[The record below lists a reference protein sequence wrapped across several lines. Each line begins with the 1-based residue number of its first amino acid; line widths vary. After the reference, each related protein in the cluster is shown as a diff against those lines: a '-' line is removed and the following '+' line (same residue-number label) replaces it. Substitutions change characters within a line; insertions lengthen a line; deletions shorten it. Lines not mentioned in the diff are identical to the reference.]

1 MRRTT
6 AGTRMD
12 SAGKVGPAGLPAVI
26 GVQASAATAHAA
38 AEALATRLALPL
50 LDPGELADEARFT
63 ALLLVSPDTL
73 ALRAP
78 GRSAPNPVAV
88 DFGTAGMRHRRRGG
102 QNELLGRAVGAGK
115 KRPLRVL
122 DATAGLGR
130 DSFVLADLGCEVTL
144 AEREPVVAA
153 LLRSGLARA
162 VSAADVWLAGVAGRM
177 TLVESDARQLGA
189 AAIAR
194 QDVIYLDPMFPPRD
208 KSAAVKKEM
217 ALFQTL
223 FSRAGAV
230 EDAAALLA
238 WALQAAV
245 ARVVVKRPLKSPPL
259 AGRGP
264 SHAIRGKAVR
274 YDVYVLS
281 ALAAG

>member
-1 MRRTT
+1 M
-6 AGTRMD
+6 
-12 SAGKVGPAGLPAVI
+12 I
-26 GVQASAATAHAA
+26 GVQATADSAHATAKALAAT
-38 AEALATRLALPL
+38 LGLPL
-50 LDPGELADEARFT
+50 LGPHEAVDEDRYA
-63 ALLLVSPDTL
+63 ALLLVSPDAC

-78 GRSAPNPVAV
+78 GRSAPNPVVV
-88 DFGTAGMRHRRRGG
+88 DFGAAAMRHRRRGG
-102 QNELLGRAVGAGK
+102 QNELLGRAVGVGRK
-115 KRPLRVL
+115 SPLRVL

-162 VSAADVWLAGVAGRM
+162 EVAADSWLREAVARM
-177 TLVESDARQLGA
+177 MLAEGDARQLSA
-189 AAIAR
+189 AALLR

-223 FSRAGAV
+223 FSHSGAA
-230 EDAAALLA
+230 EDADALLA
-238 WALQAAV
+238 WALRAPV
-245 ARVVVKRPLKSPPL
+245 ARVVVKRPLKSAPF
-259 AGRGP
+259 AGRVP

-281 ALAAG
+281 ALASR

>member
-1 MRRTT
+1 M
-6 AGTRMD
+6 
-12 SAGKVGPAGLPAVI
+12 
-26 GVQASAATAHAA
+26 QATVAESYAA
-38 AEALATRLALPL
+38 AENLAAALGLAL
-50 LDPGELADEARFT
+50 LDPGDTADKNCFA

-73 ALRAP
+73 ALQAP

-88 DFGTAGMRHRRRGG
+88 DFGAAAMRHRRRGG
-102 QNELLGRAVGAGK
+102 QNELLGRAVGVGK
-115 KRPLRVL
+115 KSPLRVL

-153 LLRSGLARA
+153 LLRSGLAHA
-162 VSAADVWLAGVAGRM
+162 GSSADRWLGEVVGRM
-177 TLVESDARQLGA
+177 TLAEGDARQLGA
-189 AAIAR
+189 AAVER

-217 ALFQTL
+217 ALFQAL
-223 FSRAGAV
+223 FSHSDAV
-230 EDAAALLA
+230 EDASALLA
-238 WALQAAV
+238 WALQMPV
-245 ARVVVKRPLKSPPL
+245 ARVVVKRPLKAAPL
-259 AGRGP
+259 GGRAA

-281 ALAAG
+281 ALGAG